1 MKKLLAAMA
10 PLALVLS
17 ACTATGTSTGTASSA
32 GTAQSATQ
40 QLGMTAI
47 KIAINAKCTT
57 ELNTLPAWKTA
68 TKLMTSTQQ
77 QNIQSE
83 ICGCVSEKAP
93 ESVTAVDLATAA
105 LDPNARAT
113 IVSNVV
119 SKTINACVQ
128 EAVS

>member
-1 MKKLLAAMA
+1 MKKLIAVMA
-10 PLALVLS
+10 PLTLVLS
-17 ACTATGTSTGTASSA
+17 ACTAMGTSGTGTEP
-32 GTAQSATQ
+32 QSATQ
-40 QLGMTAI
+40 QLGTAAV

-57 ELNTLPAWKTA
+57 EINNVPAWQAATKIMTA
-68 TKLMTSTQQ
+68 TQK

-83 ICGCVSEKAP
+83 ICGCVSEKVP

-105 LDPNARAT
+105 LDPTARTA

-128 EAVS
+128 EAVR

>member
-1 MKKLLAAMA
+1 MKKLLAVMA
-10 PLALVLS
+10 PLAIVLS
-17 ACTATGTSTGTASSA
+17 ACTATGTSSTTSTG
-32 GTAQSATQ
+32 AQTATQ
-40 QLGMTAI
+40 QLGMAAI

-57 ELNTLPAWKTA
+57 ELNTLPAWQTA
-68 TKLMTSTQQ
+68 TKVMASTQK

-93 ESVTAVDLATAA
+93 QSVTAVDLATAA
-105 LDPNARAT
+105 LDPNARAA

>member
-1 MKKLLAAMA
+1 MKKLLAVMA
-10 PLALVLS
+10 PLAIVLS
-17 ACTATGTSTGTASSA
+17 ACTATGTSTTSTGTQ
-32 GTAQSATQ
+32 TATQ
-40 QLGMTAI
+40 QLGMAAI

-57 ELNTLPAWKTA
+57 ELNTLPAWQTA
-68 TKLMTSTQQ
+68 TKVMTSTQK

-93 ESVTAVDLATAA
+93 QSVTAVDLATAA